1 MGTNNVS
8 QGQPPAYSTAT
19 AEGAKAT
26 MKSMLE
32 AAELDAKLDA
42 MLGIGT
48 FMTAEEMY
56 LFAEAKLRS
65 TDAELSAHMKDITLK
80 KEMGAAMQ
88 EISAGIRS
96 VKNSTG
102 PEQKAKF
109 EELIEKANKAGLTD
123 VADLLT
129 KGLGK
134 IEANIKS
141 YGDPSTSDF
150 IESVALDVDAK
161 VTALTS
167 STELTMIRIQGLMQH
182 RSQVLQLASNVI
194 AALNEPAKNA
204 IGNIRGS

>member
-1 MGTNNVS
+1 MSNPITFKFS
-8 QGQPPAYSTAT
+8 QAT
-19 AEGAKAT
+19 LGVGKA
-26 MKSMLE
+26 L
-32 AAELDAKLDA
+32 AAADAKLDA

-56 LFAEAKLRS
+56 LFAEAKLKS

-102 PEQKAKF
+102 AEQKAKF

-129 KGLGK
+129 KGLAK
-134 IEANIKS
+134 IEANIKDFN
-141 YGDPSTSDF
+141 GDASTSDF